1 MGKKEQNLEMVKTI
15 GIPPKSKKK
24 ICAECYI
31 SKGLRDEG
39 YIQSVRLTGG

>member
-15 GIPPKSKKK
+15 EIPQNQKKY